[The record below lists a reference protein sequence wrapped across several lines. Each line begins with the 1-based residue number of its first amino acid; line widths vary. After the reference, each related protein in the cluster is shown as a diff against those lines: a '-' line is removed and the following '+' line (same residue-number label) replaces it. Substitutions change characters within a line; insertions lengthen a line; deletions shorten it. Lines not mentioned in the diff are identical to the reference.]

1 MSGNLDSSTAMDTLN
16 TLPLQTAGAGLAC
29 LKGIRVVDFTTSVA
43 GPYGTLLLADLG
55 AEVIKVEK
63 RNGGDDT
70 RSWGPPFLDGESLWF
85 LSMNRNKRSVT
96 IDLTRPEGQR
106 VAHELVRKAD
116 VVVLNTGQRVQQ
128 KLGLDYD
135 TLKSLH
141 PRLIHVT
148 VTGFGL
154 DGERADLP
162 CYDLIAEGYSGVMH
176 LTGEADGPP
185 QKVGTPAADLLSGQ
199 DIAMATLAALFER
212 TQTGAGKR
220 IDVSMVATMARF
232 MSPRIVPY
240 LGSGEAP
247 NRSGG
252 TDSVIA
258 IYQVF
263 DTADA
268 PITLGLGNDAIW
280 HRFWQ
285 AVGQPEYGHQ
295 PGFETNASRRAS
307 RASIVQAIADLL
319 ATQPRQHWLAL
330 FAQHRIPSGP
340 INGIDELAADV
351 PLRESGFLFT
361 AQGTAGR
368 VPQVG
373 LGIRFDGSSDV
384 LRSPPPA
391 LGQDT
396 ERILKEE
403 LSMSET
409 CIAGLIDSEI
419 V

>member
-1 MSGNLDSSTAMDTLN
+1 MNVLK
-16 TLPLQTAGAGLAC
+16 TLPIEAPGAGLSC
-29 LKGIRVVDFTTSVA
+29 LDGIRVIDFTTSVA

-55 AEVIKVEK
+55 AEVIKVE
-63 RNGGDDT
+63 RRQGGDDT

-85 LSMNRNKRSVT
+85 ISMNRNKQS
-96 IDLTRPEGQR
+96 IAMDLTRPEGRHLAQ
-106 VAHELVRKAD
+106 ELVGRAD
-116 VVVLNTGQRVQQ
+116 VVVLNTARRVQE
-128 KLGLDYD
+128 KLGLDYA
-135 TLKSLH
+135 TLAAIN
-141 PRLIHVT
+141 PRLIHVS

-154 DGERADLP
+154 EGPRADLP

-176 LTGEADGPP
+176 LTGEPDRPP

-199 DIAMATLAALFER
+199 DVAMATLAALLER
-212 TQTGAGKR
+212 TRTGLGKQ

-232 MSPRIVPY
+232 MAPRIVSY
-240 LGSGEAP
+240 LGSDEAP

-263 DTADA
+263 DTADF

-280 HRFWQ
+280 RRFWT
-285 AVGQPEYGHQ
+285 AVGHPEYAEQ
-295 PGFETNASRRAS
+295 PGMETNAKRQEAR
-307 RASIVQAIADLL
+307 QAIVRAIAGLL

-340 INGIDELAADV
+340 INSIDQLAQDDA
-351 PLRESGFLFT
+351 LRDSGMFF
-361 AQGTAGR
+361 AANGPAGL

-373 LGIRFDGSSDV
+373 LGIRFDGAAAV
-384 LRSPPPA
+384 LRAPPPA

-396 ERILKEE
+396 ERILEE
-403 LSMSET
+403 VLSKSPQE
-409 CIAGLIDSEI
+409 IAGLINAEA

>member
-1 MSGNLDSSTAMDTLN
+1 MDTLN
-16 TLPLQTAGAGLAC
+16 TLPFQTLGTGLSC
-29 LKGIRVVDFTTSVA
+29 LNGIRVIDFSTSVA

-63 RNGGDDT
+63 RQGGDDT

-85 LSMNRNKRSVT
+85 LSMNRNKQSIT
-96 IDLTRPEGQR
+96 LDLTRAEGQGI
-106 VAHELVRKAD
+106 AHELVRGAD
-116 VVVLNTGQRVQQ
+116 VVVLNTAQRVQE
-128 KLGLDYD
+128 KLGLDYA
-135 TLKSLH
+135 TLKALN
-141 PRLIHVT
+141 PRLVHVS

-176 LTGEADGPP
+176 LTGEADGSP

-199 DIAMATLAALFER
+199 DVAMATLAALLER
-212 TQTGAGKR
+212 GNTGIGKQ

-232 MSPRIVPY
+232 MAPRIVPY
-240 LGSGEAP
+240 LGSGERP

-263 DTADA
+263 DTADF

-280 HRFWQ
+280 RRFWS
-285 AVGQPEYGHQ
+285 ALNLPNFAET
-295 PGFETNASRRAS
+295 PGFETNTGRRAS
-307 RASIVQAIADLL
+307 RAAIVQAISELL
-319 ATQPRQHWLAL
+319 VTRPRAHWLAL
-330 FAQHRIPSGP
+330 FAKHRIPSGP
-340 INGIDELAADV
+340 INSIDQLVEDA
-351 PLRESGFLFT
+351 PLRDSGMFFS
-361 AQGTAGR
+361 AQGAAGL

-373 LGIRFDGSSDV
+373 LGIRFDGNSAV
-384 LRSPPPA
+384 LRAAPPA

-396 ERILKEE
+396 ERILREE
-403 LSMSET
+403 LAMSAT
-409 CIAGLIDSEI
+409 CVAGLFDSEI

>member
-1 MSGNLDSSTAMDTLN
+1 MDILK
-16 TLPLQTAGAGLAC
+16 TLPFQSPGAGLAC
-29 LKGIRVVDFTTSVA
+29 LKGIRVIDFTTSVA
-43 GPYGTLLLADLG
+43 GPYGTLLLTDLG

-63 RNGGDDT
+63 RNSGDDT
-70 RSWGPPFLDGESLWF
+70 RGWGPPFLDGESLWF
-85 LSMNRNKRSVT
+85 LSMNRNKQSMT
-96 IDLTRPEGQR
+96 IDLTRPEGRR
-106 VAHELVRKAD
+106 VAHALVKDAD
-116 VVVLNTGQRVQQ
+116 VVVLNTAQRVQE
-128 KLGLDYD
+128 KLGLDYA
-135 TLKSLH
+135 TLKSIND
-141 PRLIHVT
+141 RLIHVS

-154 DGERADLP
+154 QGERADLP

-176 LTGEADGPP
+176 LTGEADRPA
-185 QKVGTPAADLLSGQ
+185 QKVGTPAADLLAGQ

-212 TQTGAGKR
+212 ERTGAGKQ

-232 MSPRIVPY
+232 MAPRIVPY

-263 DTADA
+263 DTADF

-280 HRFWQ
+280 QRFWT
-285 AVGQPEYGHQ
+285 AVGQPDYARQH
-295 PGFETNASRRAS
+295 GFETNARRREA
-307 RASIVQAIADLL
+307 RQAIVQTIAKLL

-330 FAQHRIPSGP
+330 FARHRIPSGP
-340 INGIDELAADV
+340 INSIDQLADDI
-351 PLRESGFLFT
+351 PLRESGMFFAT
-361 AQGTAGR
+361 QGVSGL

-373 LGIRFDGSSDV
+373 LGIRFDGASAV
-384 LRSPPPA
+384 LRTPPPA

-396 ERILKEE
+396 ERILREE
-403 LSMSET
+403 LSMSAT

>member
-1 MSGNLDSSTAMDTLN
+1 MDTLK
-16 TLPLQTAGAGLAC
+16 TLPFQTPGAGLSC
-29 LKGIRVVDFTTSVA
+29 LRGIRVLDFTTSVA

-55 AEVIKVEK
+55 AEVLKVEK
-63 RNGGDDT
+63 RHGGDDT

-85 LSMNRNKRSVT
+85 LSMNRNKQSMT

-106 VAHELVRKAD
+106 VAHELVRNAD
-116 VVVLNTGQRVQQ
+116 VVVLNSAQRVQE
-128 KLGLDYD
+128 KLGLDYA
-135 TLKSLH
+135 TLKAMNG
-141 PRLIHVT
+141 RLIHVS

-154 DGERADLP
+154 EGDRADLP

-212 TQTGAGKR
+212 ERTGAGKQ

-232 MSPRIVPY
+232 MAPRIVPY

-263 DTADA
+263 DTADF

-280 HRFWQ
+280 QRFWA
-285 AVGQPEYGHQ
+285 AVGQPDYARQ
-295 PGFETNASRRAS
+295 VGFETNARRREA
-307 RASIVQAIADLL
+307 RQAIVQTIAKLL
-319 ATQPRQHWLAL
+319 ETEPRQHWLAL
-330 FAQHRIPSGP
+330 FARHRIPSGP
-340 INGIDELAADV
+340 INSIDQLADDI
-351 PLRESGFLFT
+351 PLRESGMFFAT
-361 AQGTAGR
+361 QGVAGL

-373 LGIRFDGSSDV
+373 LGIRFDGASAV
-384 LRSPPPA
+384 LRNPPPA
-391 LGQDT
+391 LGEDT
-396 ERILKEE
+396 ERILREE
-403 LSMSET
+403 LSMSAT